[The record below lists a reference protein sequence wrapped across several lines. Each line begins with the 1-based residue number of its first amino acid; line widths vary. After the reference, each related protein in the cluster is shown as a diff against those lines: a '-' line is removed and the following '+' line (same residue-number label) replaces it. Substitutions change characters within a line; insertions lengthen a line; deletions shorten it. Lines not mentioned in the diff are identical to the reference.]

1 MDTERD
7 VNRPSGKQQ
16 GYSGSARATAILA
29 WRQWATRHR
38 VAAALLAGLIAVHV
52 ASITGFWFGGFG
64 LTRLD
69 WNTANGLVYVP
80 DAEPLPQFIIGGLH
94 HYADGVLFAVIYAI
108 ALAPFLP
115 LRSTMLGN
123 LGKGLIFGTVLAIVA
138 LAVMTPLVYGP
149 ARGTEAGFFSVN
161 LGWNYALSV
170 FIFHWVYGLHL
181 GLIYNPLD
189 EDAGSQQPN

>member
-1 MDTERD
+1 MDRRTDVKGPGER
-7 VNRPSGKQQ
+7 QQ
-16 GYSGSARATAILA
+16 AGSARANAMYA
-29 WRQWATRHR
+29 WRRWATGHR

-52 ASITGFWFGGFG
+52 ASIIGFWLGGFN

-80 DAEPLPQFIIGGLH
+80 DAEPMSQFLIGGLH
-94 HYADGVLFAVIYAI
+94 HYADGVFFAVVYAI

-115 LRSTMLGN
+115 LPATALGN
-123 LGKGLIFGTVLAIVA
+123 LGKGLLFGTALAVLA
-138 LAVMTPLVYGP
+138 LAVMTPLVYAP
-149 ARGTEAGFFSVN
+149 ARGTEAGFFSGN
-161 LGWNYALSV
+161 FGWNYMLSV

-189 EDAGSQQPN
+189 DDSDSPSAT